1 MINAYTILIGGSSPM
16 LTNLTVAGLQ
26 LAALA
31 VLIVLWHFWVKRKL
45 EGPRGPD
52 DAKHTLPPFGHLCRL
67 LLGLVFLTSLVQVYL
82 QWESSTL
89 REHIAST
96 TTPGKKQEQ
105 NIRVINEL
113 KGMIENLRKEAAGN
127 SKVLHAMK
135 TERGSGVQAGLQNP
149 SGLRVPAGG
158 LLEGRP
164 RLSSQAGK
172 TGSAEGGFAK
182 EAKASSIARGH
193 KAIEKR
199 FETQADT
206 SEQVYSM
213 RLNRQG
219 HVTTEKLRVRK
230 RPQQNS
236 EVVEKLLDG
245 QQVKVTEKRLH
256 NDTMWFRVITPSG
269 RAGWVDFRY
278 LTLDGGA

>member
-1 MINAYTILIGGSSPM
+1 MAIH
-16 LTNLTVAGLQ
+16 LTVAALQ

-31 VLIVLWHFWVKRKL
+31 VLIVLWHFWVRRKL
-45 EGPRGPD
+45 EVPRGPD
-52 DAKHTLPPFGHLCRL
+52 DAKHALPPFGRLCRL
-67 LLGLVFLTSLVQVYL
+67 LLGLVFLTSLVQIYL
-82 QWESSTL
+82 QWAPSTIH
-89 REHIAST
+89 ENIAPT

-105 NIRVINEL
+105 NTRVINEL
-113 KGMIENLRKEAAGN
+113 KGLIENLRKEAAGN

-135 TERGSGVQAGLQNP
+135 SERCSGVQAGLSNP
-149 SGLRVPAGG
+149 SSLRVPSGG
-158 LLEGRP
+158 LLEARP
-164 RLSSQAGK
+164 QQNSQTGK
-172 TGSAEGGFAK
+172 TGSVEGGFAK
-182 EAKASSIARGH
+182 EAKASSIASGH

-199 FETQADT
+199 FETRADAN
-206 SEQVYSM
+206 EQTYSM

-219 HVTTEKLRVRK
+219 RVITEKLRVRK

-236 EVVEKLLDG
+236 EIVEKLLDG

-256 NDTMWFRVITPSG
+256 NDTMWFRVVTPTG